1 MKKFPFAVAVMA
13 VLLISLSLFAQATTP
28 AVEANQFSVSA
39 KVLSVPGLSQ
49 TAIASDL
56 GASFKISNRLG
67 VREDSILVPA
77 DSTSAYLGSV
87 QYSLPF
93 ESILKHT
100 TLPKNEFAAYAVA
113 GLGVDRLTNTQHIA
127 GQVGI
132 GVNYDPSKSKHYS
145 VNLFEIRWARL
156 PGINQNAVLFSSGV
170 GYSF

>member
-1 MKKFPFAVAVMA
+1 MKWQKFLALSAI
-13 VLLISLSLFAQATTP
+13 LLISLSLFAQSP

-39 KVLSVPGLSQ
+39 KVLSVPGLAQ
-49 TAIASDL
+49 TAVASDL
-56 GASFKISNRLG
+56 GASFKISNRVS
-67 VREDSILVPA
+67 VRQDSIIVPA
-77 DSTSAYLGSV
+77 DNTTAYLGSV

-93 ESILKHT
+93 ESVLKHT

-113 GLGVDRLTNTQHIA
+113 GLGVDRLANTQHIA
-127 GQVGI
+127 GQVGV